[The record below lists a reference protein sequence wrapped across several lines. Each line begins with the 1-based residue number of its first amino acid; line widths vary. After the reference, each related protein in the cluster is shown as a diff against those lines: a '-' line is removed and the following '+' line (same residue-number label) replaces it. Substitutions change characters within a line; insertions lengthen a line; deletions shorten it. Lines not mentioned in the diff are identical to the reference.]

1 MPLLLRRFRLLEAS
15 FGAASL
21 TALHTFGLAV
31 PGDIWHFNVFL
42 LVGTV
47 VVTALAIA
55 RPGLPTIALQL
66 ALTAAVLYMTGWGP
80 VMTFDFVI
88 VGWLVCDDF
97 ARRWRSVAALS
108 MVAIT
113 AGQAAVWA
121 GLAPS
126 YLDNRSAQV
135 AGLVGGAAVLTAM
148 VLIGR
153 EAQARAEA
161 EREQSTSEERFR
173 ALLQDSHDVTVIT
186 DAKGT
191 PVFVSSAV
199 ERVMGMTVE
208 QHLARQAELVHPD
221 DAGITERMFND
232 MLAGDHEH
240 VAEAR
245 LRHADGSWRWHEI
258 SARNL
263 LDNPAVRGLVFNH
276 RDITARKA
284 YQEKLAFEATH
295 DALTGLA
302 NLAALRTGLTS
313 WCSGESCSALG
324 AVLYLDLDGF
334 KQVNDELG
342 HAAGDELLEFT
353 ARTLRDSVLGSDLV
367 ARLGGDEFAVLL
379 TEINDPHDAIT
390 VAERIIDRLAEPEP
404 LAGHMLRVRASVGIA
419 VSRPGDHGA
428 AELLRRAD
436 TAMYE
441 AKRAGSHGWRLHGSV
456 TVGESA

>member
-1 MPLLLRRFRLLEAS
+1 MPLSLRRLRLLEAS
-15 FGAASL
+15 LGVASL
-21 TALHTFGLAV
+21 TALHAFGLAV
-31 PGDIWHFNVFL
+31 PGNIWHFNAFL
-42 LVGTV
+42 IIGTV
-47 VVTALAIA
+47 VVTALANA
-55 RPGLPTIALQL
+55 RPGLPAIALQL
-66 ALTAAVLYMTGWGP
+66 ALTAAVLYLTGWGP

-97 ARRWRSVAALS
+97 ARRWRSVVALV
-108 MVAIT
+108 MVAIA

-126 YLDNRSAQV
+126 YLDNRSAQL
-135 AGLVGGAAVLTAM
+135 AGLVGAAAVLTAM

-161 EREQSTSEERFR
+161 ELDRSTNEERFR
-173 ALLQDSHDVTVIT
+173 AVLQDSHDVTVIT
-186 DAKGT
+186 DAEGT

-199 ERVMGMTVE
+199 ERVMGVTVE
-208 QHLARQAELVHPD
+208 QHIAGRAELVHPD
-221 DAGITERMFND
+221 DAEITETMFKEL
-232 MLAGDHEH
+232 LAGRREQ

-276 RDITARKA
+276 RDITARKT
-284 YQEKLAFEATH
+284 YQEKLAYEATH

-313 WCSGESCSALG
+313 WCSGESYSALG

-334 KQVNDELG
+334 KQVNDQLG

-353 ARTLRDSVLGSDLV
+353 ARTLRACVLGSDLV

-379 TEINDPHDAIT
+379 TEINDPRDAIT

-419 VSRPGDHGA
+419 VSRPGEHGT
-428 AELLRRAD
+428 AELLRQAD
-436 TAMYE
+436 AAMYE
-441 AKRAGSHGWRLHGSV
+441 AKRAGSHGWRLHSMAG
-456 TVGESA
+456 

>member
-1 MPLLLRRFRLLEAS
+1 MPQLLRRFRLIEAL
-15 FGAASL
+15 FGVASL
-21 TALHTFGLAV
+21 TALHAFGLAV
-31 PGDIWHFNVFL
+31 PGNIWHFNAFL
-42 LVGTV
+42 IIGTV
-47 VVTALAIA
+47 VVTALATA
-55 RPGLPTIALQL
+55 RPGLATTALQL
-66 ALTAAVLYMTGWGP
+66 ALTAAVLYLTGWGP

-97 ARRWRSVAALS
+97 ARRWRAVVALVI
-108 MVAIT
+108 VAIA

-126 YLDNRSAQV
+126 YLDNRSAQL

-153 EAQARAEA
+153 ESQARAAA
-161 EREQSTSEERFR
+161 EQDRTSSEERFR
-173 ALLQDSHDVTVIT
+173 AVLQDSHDVTVIT

-199 ERVMGMTVE
+199 ERVMGTTVE
-208 QHLARQAELVHPD
+208 EHLARQAELIHPD
-221 DAGITERMFND
+221 DAEVTETMFKK
-232 MLAGDHEH
+232 LLGGDGEH
-240 VAEAR
+240 VVEAR
-245 LRHADGSWRWHEI
+245 LRHADGTWRWHEI

-276 RDITARKA
+276 RDITARKT
-284 YQEKLAFEATH
+284 YQEKLAYEATH

-302 NLAALRTGLTS
+302 NPAALRTGLTS
-313 WCSGESCSALG
+313 WCSGESRSALG
-324 AVLYLDLDGF
+324 AVLYFDLDGF

-342 HAAGDELLEFT
+342 HAAGDELLVFT
-353 ARTLRDSVLGSDLV
+353 ARTLRASVLGRDLV

-379 TEINDPHDAIT
+379 TEIGDPHDAIT
-390 VAERIIDRLAEPEP
+390 VAERIIARLAEPEP
-404 LAGHMLRVRASVGIA
+404 LAGHMLRIRASVGIA
-419 VSRPGDHGA
+419 VARPGEHGA

-441 AKRAGSHGWRLHGSV
+441 AKRAGSHGWRLH
-456 TVGESA
+456 SAVS